1 MNLLDRLFTSPSV
14 VSNSAE
20 LRRQLA
26 KELLFDDYF
35 AIARI
40 HDLNPVFWDCLIPTE
55 ISQQGT
61 VVVFETRLGTV
72 SSSLAKRFQHVISF
86 HADTAA
92 ADITSAWLAA
102 SCISNVTVVAGNLFS
117 YLESCAL
124 KISAIVIIGPDADP
138 TKQWLGDSEA
148 PLKLMLNVSRKYLRP
163 DGLAI
168 IMDNNRWAYKTTE
181 GARLGYALPLL
192 NFRLRKEFPAVEL
205 FVCAASLTTS
215 HSPPPDFFRWEGAAR
230 GSNLPK
236 NWLSK
241 FKSYLLNRV
250 FARLFWPSFLMIL
263 SKKTPPCMLQMLLNR
278 LRGMPAMMWSN
289 GESVDVK
296 RLVAGN
302 AGTTIVIAGPSSRD
316 SADVV
321 IRLPSNYKG
330 ERLSQINA
338 QALTAV
344 DATPLAPIVPKL
356 LDQGVFDDR
365 PFFVESRC
373 PGFEVYSGTKGLAQM
388 VQSACRD
395 MSALHLHSRVRRVM
409 TADEFGDYIDP
420 FFSDIE
426 CYVAP
431 EIGIRMQALKS
442 ELCKRMAGKAVSRGF
457 LHGDF
462 KLGNIL
468 FSKTGEF
475 SALIDWDGFSS
486 QGFQLFDYLT
496 LLVYKM
502 AYDEHRSMAHVYVQ
516 YLLPWKLPEY
526 YTQLVEEA
534 VSELT
539 IDEDSFLCVRIAF
552 WFALLHVRFD
562 GVYKYHRR
570 WHDEYMEPVLAEIEL
585 ALGLR
590 SASQSS
596 EFAGLGSN

>member
-1 MNLLDRLFTSPSV
+1 MNLLDRLFTRPDV
-14 VSNSAE
+14 VSNPAD

-26 KELLFDDYF
+26 SELVFDDYF

-55 ISQQGT
+55 ISNQGT
-61 VVVFETRLGTV
+61 AVVFETRLGTV
-72 SSSLAKRFQHVISF
+72 SSSLAKRFQHVVSF

-92 ADITSAWLAA
+92 ADITSAWLEA
-102 SCISNVTVVAGNLFS
+102 SCISNVTVIAGQLFS
-117 YLESCAL
+117 YLESSAL

-138 TKQWLGDSEA
+138 TKQWQEGREA
-148 PLKLMLNVSRKYLRP
+148 PLKLMLDLSRKYLRS

-181 GARLGYALPLL
+181 GTRLGYALPLL
-192 NFRLRKEFPAVEL
+192 NVRLRKEFSAVEL

-215 HSPPPDFFRWEGAAR
+215 HSPPPDFFRREGVAR

-236 NWLSK
+236 NWLSNL
-241 FKSYLLNRV
+241 KSYLLNRA

-263 SKKTPPCMLQMLLNR
+263 SKGTQPSMVQTLLDR
-278 LRGMPAMMWSN
+278 LRGMPAITWGN
-289 GESVDVK
+289 DESVDVK

-302 AGTTIVIAGPSSRD
+302 AGTTIVIAGPSLRD
-316 SADVV
+316 SSDVV

-330 ERLSQINA
+330 ESLSQINA
-338 QALTAV
+338 QALSAMET
-344 DATPLAPIVPKL
+344 TPLASIVPKL
-356 LDQGVFDDR
+356 IDQGVLAGR

-395 MSALHLHSRVRRVM
+395 MSALHLHSTVRSVM
-409 TADEFGDYIDP
+409 TAGEFGDYVDP

-426 CYVAP
+426 CYVDS
-431 EIGIRMQALKS
+431 EVVIRMQALKS
-442 ELCKRMAGKAVSRGF
+442 ELCKRMDGKTVSLGL

-468 FSKTGEF
+468 FSETGEF

-486 QGFQLFDYLT
+486 EGFQLFDYLT

-502 AYDEHRSMAHVYVQ
+502 AYDEHRSMARVYVQ
-516 YLLPWKLPEY
+516 YLLPWKLPDY
-526 YTQLVEEA
+526 YTQLVEGA
-534 VSELT
+534 VSELA
-539 IDEDSFLCVRIAF
+539 IDKDSFLCVRIAF
-552 WFALLHVRFD
+552 WFALLCVRFD

-570 WHDEYMEPVLAEIEL
+570 WHDEYLEPVLTEVEL
-585 ALGLR
+585 TLGLR
-590 SASQSS
+590 SAS
-596 EFAGLGSN
+596 